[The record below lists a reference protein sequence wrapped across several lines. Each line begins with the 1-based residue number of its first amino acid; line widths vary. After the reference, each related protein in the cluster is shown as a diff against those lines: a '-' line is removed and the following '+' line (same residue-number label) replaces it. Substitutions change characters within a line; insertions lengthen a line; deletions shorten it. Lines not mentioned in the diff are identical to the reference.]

1 MQWDIVAALLI
12 YGVSP
17 LLSPMQE
24 DPKLREITDKIL
36 KATEAKYGFIPVSNK
51 VVSERP
57 DMFVPSANFSQAILD
72 REDGAVKRKDRFL
85 LAISAAAAVGGEHCL
100 RVQIAH
106 AKEAGAS
113 KDEILESIMIGSYM
127 SMTRSQ
133 SYALRAFADEFG
145 VDY

>member
-1 MQWDIVAALLI
+1 
-12 YGVSP
+12 
-17 LLSPMQE
+17 MQE

-36 KATEAKYGFIPVSNK
+36 KATEEKYGFIPVSNK
-51 VVSERP
+51 IMGGRP
-57 DMFVPSANFSQAILD
+57 DLFVPSAEFSRAVLD
-72 REDGAVKRKDRFL
+72 REDGAIPRKNRFL

-100 RVQIAH
+100 KVQISH
-106 AKEAGAS
+106 AREAGATR
-113 KDEILESIMIGSYM
+113 DEILESIMIGSFM

>member
-1 MQWDIVAALLI
+1 
-12 YGVSP
+12 
-17 LLSPMQE
+17 MQE

-36 KATEAKYGFIPVSNK
+36 KATEEKYGFIPVSNK
-51 VVSERP
+51 IMGERP
-57 DMFVPSANFSQAILD
+57 DLFVPSAEFSRAVLD
-72 REDGAVKRKDRFL
+72 REDGAIPRKNRFL

-100 RVQIAH
+100 KVQISH
-106 AKEAGAS
+106 AREAGATR
-113 KDEILESIMIGSYM
+113 DEILESIMIGSFM